1 MGIEAVIN
9 HCTSFVRLH
18 CLLKYCFE
26 SCALLGMAKKY
37 LTLERSFYIRQAMKK
52 TRDIKSVEQSLVA
65 FYRHSKRMPTYAEM
79 MDLFEVRSKSVVS
92 YWIEKL
98 IENGV
103 LEKDSQGH
111 LRLSGIPFGIPLVGN
126 VAAGLPVSAE
136 ENMHDVV
143 SMDEY
148 LVAKPDSSFLLRVTG
163 DSMIGAGIM
172 EGDMVVVEQDRPPK
186 NGDIVL
192 AEVDGQWTMKY
203 FRRQGKE
210 VVLEAANP
218 AYPTICPREE
228 LKIGGVITASV
239 RKYLM

>member
-1 MGIEAVIN
+1 MN
-9 HCTSFVRLH
+9 FQD
-18 CLLKYCFE
+18 LKKC
-26 SCALLGMAKKY
+26 

-65 FYRHSKRMPTYAEM
+65 FHRNRKRMPTYAEM

-103 LEKDSQGH
+103 LEKDKQGH
-111 LRLSGIPFGIPLVGN
+111 LRLSGIAFGIPLVGN

-148 LVAKPDSSFLLRVTG
+148 LVAKPDSSFLLQVTG

-172 EGDMVVVEQDRPPK
+172 EGDLVVVERERTPK

-203 FRRQGKE
+203 FRRQGGE
-210 VVLEAANP
+210 VILEAANP
-218 AYPTICPREE
+218 AYPTIYPKEE

>member
-1 MGIEAVIN
+1 
-9 HCTSFVRLH
+9 
-18 CLLKYCFE
+18 
-26 SCALLGMAKKY
+26 
-37 LTLERSFYIRQAMKK
+37 MKK
-52 TRDIKSVEQSLVA
+52 TRDIKSIEQALVA
-65 FYRHSKRMPTYAEM
+65 FHRSSKRMPTYTEM

-92 YWIEKL
+92 YWIDKL
-98 IENGV
+98 IEKGI
-103 LEKDSQGH
+103 LEKDGQGF
-111 LRLSGIPFGIPLVGN
+111 LKLSRISFGIPLVGN

-136 ENMHDVV
+136 ESSRDVV

-172 EGDMVVVEQDRPPK
+172 EGDLVIVERNRTPK

-203 FRRQGKE
+203 FRRQGRE

-218 AYPTICPREE
+218 AYPLIHPREE

>member
-1 MGIEAVIN
+1 
-9 HCTSFVRLH
+9 
-18 CLLKYCFE
+18 
-26 SCALLGMAKKY
+26 
-37 LTLERSFYIRQAMKK
+37 MKK

-65 FYRHSKRMPTYAEM
+65 FYRNQKRMPTYAEM
-79 MDLFEVRSKSVVS
+79 MDLFGVRSKSVVF

-98 IENGV
+98 IEKGI
-103 LEKDSQGH
+103 LEKDPQGF
-111 LRLSGIPFGIPLVGN
+111 LKLSGISFGIPLVGN

-136 ENMHDVV
+136 ENARDVV

-172 EGDMVVVEQDRPPK
+172 EGDLVIVERERMPK
-186 NGDIVL
+186 SGDIVL

-203 FRRQGKE
+203 FRRQGGE
-210 VVLEAANP
+210 VILEAANP
-218 AYPTICPREE
+218 AYPTIFPKEE